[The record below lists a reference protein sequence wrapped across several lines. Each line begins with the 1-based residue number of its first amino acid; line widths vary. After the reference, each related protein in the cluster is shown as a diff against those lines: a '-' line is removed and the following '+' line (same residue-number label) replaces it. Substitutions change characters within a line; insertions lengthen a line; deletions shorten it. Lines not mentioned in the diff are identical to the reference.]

1 VPGIEQERGTMN
13 VLAAALTSQELM
25 FVILTVAVLLLLL
38 ASLAFITLRIRKVL
52 LGLNELLQLLKRSGK
67 IR

>member
-1 VPGIEQERGTMN
+1 MN

>member
-1 VPGIEQERGTMN
+1 MN
-13 VLAAALTSQELM
+13 LLAAELTSQQELL
-25 FVILTVAVLLLLL
+25 FVALTVGVLLLLVVAL
-38 ASLAFITLRIRKVL
+38 GFITLRIKKVL

>member
-1 VPGIEQERGTMN
+1 MN
-13 VLAAALTSQELM
+13 VLAAAPTSSQELLL
-25 FVILTVAVLLLLL
+25 VVLTVGVLLLLVAAL
-38 ASLAFITLRIRKVL
+38 GFITFRIRKVL